1 MSHSV
6 PSAPQE
12 VSFMNL
18 FTVYCAWHKRTHAWY
33 HAINIHELITSL
45 LLRKHEPLSAICPL
59 RSLFMNFFSF
69 SGVPC
74 FAQKDTCLI
83 SCNPVMYGCITG
95 QTAKQAW
102 SPKNVISYMPFSIY
116 EYSFHLERDTLCCIC
131 ICTPNFWLEI
141 MKIIKNVSYSCNPI
155 SWVKSETK
163 KEFWIES

>member
-1 MSHSV
+1 
-6 PSAPQE
+6 
-12 VSFMNL
+12 MNP
-18 FTVYCAWHKRTHAWY
+18 T
-33 HAINIHELITSL
+33 
-45 LLRKHEPLSAICPL
+45 LSAICPKKV
-59 RSLFMNFFSF
+59 SFMNFFSF

-116 EYSFHLERDTLCCIC
+116 EYSFHLDRDTLCCIC

-155 SWVKSETK
+155 ICDWFKLGKNWNKKRILNWKIVDSE
-163 KEFWIES
+163 ISVG